1 MDKLLKRTPRI
12 MWSGLSFSLL
22 VFMAIGCG
30 GGGGGGDG
38 GSSSNTGNFSL
49 AGKFNGPVYAI
60 AVAENA
66 DDIYVGGNFTEYNGT
81 PVNSFVRLNSDGAID
96 PGFDVGSGFNQDVTT
111 IALANDGSGDIY
123 VGGHFTVYRGNASNY
138 IARINSDGSYDA
150 GFDVGSGF
158 NVHDV
163 ATTIA
168 VVRSIVVANDGSGD
182 IYAGG
187 SFMVYRGNASNFIA
201 RINSDGSYDAGFD
214 VGSGFN
220 DVVWSIAMANDGSGD
235 IYAGGAFTVY
245 RGNASNFI
253 ARINS
258 DGSND
263 TGFDVGSGFN
273 NNVFSVAVANDGSGD
288 IYAGGAFTVY
298 RGNARN
304 YIARINSDSSND
316 AGFDVGLG
324 FNDWV
329 FSIAVTN
336 DGSGDIY
343 VGGDLVSRSIARI
356 NSDGS
361 NDAGFDVGSGFNDV
375 VYGITVANDGSGDI
389 YAGGEFDLYDGAE
402 VGHIARLDLSG
413 QLN

>member
-1 MDKLLKRTPRI
+1 MDKLIKKTPRI
-12 MWSGLSFSLL
+12 MWSEISFSLL

-66 DDIYVGGNFTEYNGT
+66 DDIYVGGAFTEYNGT
-81 PVNSFVRLNSDGAID
+81 PVDFFVRLNSDGAID
-96 PGFDVGSGFNQDVTT
+96 PSFDVGSGFNNVVTS
-111 IALANDGSGDIY
+111 IA
-123 VGGHFTVYRGNASNY
+123 
-138 IARINSDGSYDA
+138 
-150 GFDVGSGF
+150 
-158 NVHDV
+158 
-163 ATTIA
+163 
-168 VVRSIVVANDGSGD
+168 VANDGSGD

-187 SFMVYRGNASNFIA
+187 AFTIYRGNARNNIARINSDGSNDAGFDVGFGFNDDVNSIAVANDGSGDIYAGGAFTDYRGNASNSIA

-220 DVVWSIAMANDGSGD
+220 DWVYSIAVANDGSGD
-235 IYAGGAFTVY
+235 IYAGGFFTVY
-245 RGNASNFI
+245 RGNGSNYI

-263 TGFDVGSGFN
+263 AGFDVGSGFN
-273 NNVFSVAVANDGSGD
+273 DWVFSIAAANDGSGD

-304 YIARINSDSSND
+304 YIARINSD
-316 AGFDVGLG
+316 
-324 FNDWV
+324 
-329 FSIAVTN
+329 
-336 DGSGDIY
+336 
-343 VGGDLVSRSIARI
+343 
-356 NSDGS
+356 GS
-361 NDAGFDVGSGFNDV
+361 NDAGFDVGSGFNDIV
-375 VYGITVANDGSGDI
+375 SSIAVANDGSGDI
-389 YAGGEFDLYDGAE
+389 YAGGYFRDE